1 MIPPVS
7 VATSTSFSAPSSRA
21 WVRQSA
27 STRRPSASVLL
38 ISIVSPARERT
49 MSPGRTAL
57 ASTRFSVAPI
67 TPAIRIGRPSSAT
80 APIASS
86 TAAPPHMS
94 NFISCI
100 RAAGLIE

>member
-1 MIPPVS
+1 
-7 VATSTSFSAPSSRA
+7 
-21 WVRQSA
+21 
-27 STRRPSASVLL
+27 
-38 ISIVSPARERT
+38 
-49 MSPGRTAL
+49 MSPGRAARAETM
-57 ASTRFSVAPI
+57 FSVAPI
-67 TPAIRIGRPSSAT
+67 TPTSRTGSPSSAI